1 MLQPILDVVLLL
13 LLLLLQLLQLLLLLL
28 HLVMMLLPLVV
39 LQLDAFH
46 FLLQLLQCWWMGSF
60 LLLLLAWP
68 RGGDIWDECIRVTG

>member
-1 MLQPILDVVLLL
+1 MLQPVLDVVLLL
-13 LLLLLQLLQLLLLLL
+13 LLLLLQLLLLL

-46 FLLQLLQCWWMGSF
+46 FLLQLQQCWWMGSF